1 MKAEQIMQS
10 DLLDIIFENKNK
22 DYGAYALRKN
32 YNRRLYK
39 AMGITAAGVSAFILL
54 VSFTDKKEQEKVN
67 FIVRNE
73 VILENIPQ
81 KKTEKVK
88 PKDEKKLAKS
98 IKKQVKQVAQ
108 SNPEITDKKVDDKDK
123 VKKDEDLIGKI
134 IGPIDIP
141 DGTDD
146 GTFIKPI
153 DTRNFDTVASKGIIV
168 KPVDKDIIFNAVE
181 EMPQFPGG
189 SEALKKFMLKHL
201 RQPDDLEEGDKIVV
215 RAHFVVN
222 AEGEIVNVKI
232 SQNGR
237 NDLDKEVL
245 RVVNKMPK
253 WKPGIQNGNK
263 VSVYYSLPVTF
274 ISSAY

>member
-32 YNRRLYK
+32 YNSRLYK
-39 AMGITAAGVSAFILL
+39 AMGIMAAGVSAFILL
-54 VSFTDKKEQEKVN
+54 VSFTDKKEQEKPLLKTT
-67 FIVRNE
+67 
-73 VILENIPQ
+73 VIELEKIYQ
-81 KKTEKVK
+81 KEIEKEK
-88 PKDEKKLAKS
+88 PKEEKKSEKAVKKL
-98 IKKQVKQVAQ
+98 IKQESKTA
-108 SNPEITDKKVDDKDK
+108 PDITDKRVEDKDK
-123 VKKDEDLIGKI
+123 VKKDDDLIGKI
-134 IGPIDIP
+134 IGPIDVP

-146 GTFIKPI
+146 GTFVRPI
-153 DTRNFDTVASKGIIV
+153 DTRNLDTVASKGIIE
-168 KPVDKDIIFNAVE
+168 KPAEKETILTYVQ

-201 RQPDDLEEGDKIVV
+201 RQPDDLEEGEKIVV
-215 RAHFVVN
+215 RAQFVVN